1 VSVFKDLRKELRK
14 YLHKD
19 QIAEVEQAFLFAE
32 QKHIEQ
38 KRRSGEP
45 YITHPNAVAKIL
57 AQMQLDSKTIM
68 AALLHDVLEDTEA
81 SVQEIQSHFGDEV
94 LELVDGV
101 TKLTRMDFSSK
112 AEAQAE
118 SFRKMMLA
126 MTKDIR
132 VILIKIA
139 DRLHNMRTIEH
150 MPLEKRRLIAKETL
164 DIYAPIANRL
174 GMHSF
179 MVELEE
185 LGFQALYPDRYKIL
199 AREVK
204 RARGNRKDI
213 IGAVEKSLKNGFK
226 KAPFKYRS
234 LFGREKHLYSI
245 YRKMRDKHLRFSEVM
260 DIYAFR
266 LLTNDVDSCYRS
278 LGVVHGLYKPVPER
292 FKDFIA
298 IPKANGYQSLHTVL
312 FGPYGVPLEI
322 QIRTVE
328 MEQIAESG
336 IASHWLYKTKVK
348 GVTNAQLQAQE
359 WIKNVLQIQHSTASS
374 LEFIENVKIDLFPEE
389 IYVFTPKGK
398 IIKLPKGATPVDFAY
413 AVHTEVGNNCTIAKI
428 DRRLVP
434 LSTVLQNGQTIEVI
448 TVPGGQPDPGW
459 LDFIVTG
466 KARSSIRHF
475 LKGREHAE
483 LVKLGRH
490 LLAKS
495 LERGQINIDDLS
507 NKKYLPVLKQL
518 QVQSVDD
525 LFEQIGLGNQLP
537 QLVAYQLEGGDK
549 AMDMGRHRIT
559 NEQAGSLAITGAQG
573 MALSFAK
580 CCYPIP
586 GDAVEG
592 ILSSG
597 RGIMVHRQTCSNLKA
612 LRAHPEKCIHL
623 RWAESNKDEYSVGL
637 LVGLLNR
644 RGALAKV
651 TSAIAQA
658 HSDIV
663 DIRVGK
669 QEDNRSTDV
678 LVISVH
684 DRQHLEKVMDRL
696 KRIDDVSSVSRYQE

>member
-1 VSVFKDLRKELRK
+1 
-14 YLHKD
+14 
-19 QIAEVEQAFLFAE
+19 
-32 QKHIEQ
+32 
-38 KRRSGEP
+38 
-45 YITHPNAVAKIL
+45 
-57 AQMQLDSKTIM
+57 
-68 AALLHDVLEDTEA
+68 
-81 SVQEIQSHFGDEV
+81 
-94 LELVDGV
+94 
-101 TKLTRMDFSSK
+101 MDFSSK

-118 SFRKMMLA
+118 SFRKMLLA

-132 VILIKIA
+132 IILIKLA
-139 DRLHNMRTIEH
+139 DRRHNIGTIEH
-150 MPLEKRRLIAKETL
+150 MPPVKRRRIAKETL

-174 GMHSF
+174 GMHNL

-185 LGFQALYPDRYKIL
+185 RSFQALYPDRYKVL

-213 IGAVEKSLKNGFK
+213 IGVIEKSLKSCFK

-245 YRKMRDKHLRFSEVM
+245 YRKMRDKHLHFAEVM

-266 LLTNDVDSCYRS
+266 ILTDDIDACYRS
-278 LGVVHGLYKPVPER
+278 LGVIHGLYKPVPER

-328 MEQIAESG
+328 MEQIAENG
-336 IASHWLYKTKVK
+336 IASHWLYKTKAK

-413 AVHTEVGNNCTIAKI
+413 AVHTEVGSNCTIAKI

-434 LSTVLQNGQTIEVI
+434 LSTVLQNGQTIEII

-483 LVKLGRH
+483 LVKLGHH

-495 LERGQINIDDLS
+495 LERSQLNMNDLS
-507 NKKYLPVLKQL
+507 DEKYLPVMKQL
-518 QVQSVDD
+518 QVASLDD

-537 QLVAYQLEGGDK
+537 QLVVYQLEGGDK
-549 AMDMGRHRIT
+549 AMNVGQHRIS

-573 MALSFAK
+573 MALTFAK

-592 ILSSG
+592 ILSAG
-597 RGIMVHRQTCSNLKA
+597 RGIMVHRQTCANLKA
-612 LRAHPEKCIHL
+612 LRAHPEKCIQL
-623 RWAESNKDEYSVGL
+623 RWAENNKDEYAVGL
-637 LVGLLNR
+637 LVELLNR

-651 TSAIAQA
+651 TSAIAEAQ
-658 HSDIV
+658 SDIV

-669 QEDNRSTDV
+669 QENNKSTDV

-684 DRQHLEKVMDRL
+684 DRQHLDRVIDRL
-696 KRIDDVSSVSRYQE
+696 KRLDDVSSVSRYQE